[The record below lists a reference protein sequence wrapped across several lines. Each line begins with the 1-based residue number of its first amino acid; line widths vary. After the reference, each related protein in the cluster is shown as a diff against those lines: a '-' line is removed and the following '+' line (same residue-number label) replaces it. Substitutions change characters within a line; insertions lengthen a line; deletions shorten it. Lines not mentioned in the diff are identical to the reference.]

1 MFGTNKTKLPH
12 KSDRQFPKPFN
23 PAWIFQS
30 TTEAAVTPSVIPSS
44 KTIFLGKSEAISV
57 NNPSNFLRGVQMK
70 ARKFTKLHH
79 ICSLTFHNFILFFM
93 VLKC

>member
-44 KTIFLGKSEAISV
+44 KTIFLGKSEAI
-57 NNPSNFLRGVQMK
+57 F
-70 ARKFTKLHH
+70 
-79 ICSLTFHNFILFFM
+79 
-93 VLKC
+93 